1 MQTVKD
7 IPRLDTCT
15 SPQFLHKLQTFQM
28 NTAINMTLESL
39 GVVFKTRRVTM
50 SFHE

>member
-7 IPRLDTCT
+7 IQQLDTCT

-28 NTAINMTLESL
+28 NTAIYTTLKSL
-39 GVVFKTRRVTM
+39 GVVFETRMVTM

>member
-28 NTAINMTLESL
+28 NTAIATTLRVTWGSFET
-39 GVVFKTRRVTM
+39 KWVTM
-50 SFHE
+50 SFHK